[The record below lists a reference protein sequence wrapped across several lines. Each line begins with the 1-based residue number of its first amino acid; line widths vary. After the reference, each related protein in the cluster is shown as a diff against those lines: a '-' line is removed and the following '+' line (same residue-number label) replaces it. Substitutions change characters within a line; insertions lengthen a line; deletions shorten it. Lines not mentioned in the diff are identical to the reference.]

1 MAERFFAILE
11 CELIAQC
18 SWKTEAC
25 LAVFT
30 GVESWYNPRRRYSG
44 LNYQLPNNFER
55 KLQQKSTYAENQLP
69 HKPQ

>member
-11 CELIAQC
+11 CELIAQR

-30 GVESWYNPRRRYSG
+30 GIDSG
-44 LNYQLPNNFER
+44 TTRAGDILD
-55 KLQQKSTYAENQLP
+55 
-69 HKPQ
+69 